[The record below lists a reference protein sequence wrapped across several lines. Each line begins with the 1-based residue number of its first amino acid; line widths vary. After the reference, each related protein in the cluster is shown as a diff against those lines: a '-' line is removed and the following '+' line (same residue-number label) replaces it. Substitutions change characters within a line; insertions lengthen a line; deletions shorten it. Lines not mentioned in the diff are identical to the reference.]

1 MNAKIGILKFWGGYS
16 KSTFHHFDEVL
27 TSVPPQG
34 DLDRNRTQVLP
45 VRLQIF
51 NREQSSSNEL
61 FVVNIGHFWEYLN

>member
-1 MNAKIGILKFWGGYS
+1 MPRLA
-16 KSTFHHFDEVL
+16 STNFGVDIRNPLFHHFDEAL